1 MQAYGMAIKHHYLD
15 LQAWLN
21 LGDALLYMFKSSK
34 AVAAFREATRISEAS
49 SNTKHLIAG
58 SKAKLHRALSWSAS
72 WGKEY
77 DMLGFQLR
85 DAMDVWYRKNFESGS
100 APEKNKNGEGQR
112 DFTEFGQHSK
122 KEAPVMPSDFGDLPP
137 HVLKALMPLL
147 PQSDPWTPS
156 PPLIHSAT
164 SPFLDQR
171 RFEAEQATLG
181 RDESSA
187 GTNEATSA
195 SSSSG
200 RRSAGD
206 TGMEMSSRTKG
217 QKSKLKQG
225 GRRPLHIGLLS
236 SDFGVHPVS
245 SLIRGLVQALANARF
260 PKPSAA
266 GGHQGKEKESESIL
280 AITRGHQGRRAV
292 EVSCWLLSEEDSWW
306 RRNMSAMLPRARF
319 VSLQNLP
326 HKESASKIKA
336 VSGFFKLEFSLACV
350 YLLIDRRVNLHCR
363 V

>member
-1 MQAYGMAIKHHYLD
+1 VQAYGMAIKHHYLD

-21 LGDALLYMFKSSK
+21 LGDSLLYMFKSSK
-34 AVAAFREATRISEAS
+34 AIAAFREATRISKAS
-49 SNTKHLIAG
+49 PSTKHLVTG

-77 DMLGFQLR
+77 DLLGLQLKN
-85 DAMDVWYRKNFESGS
+85 AMDVWHRKTFKTGNAPHSAKKPKSQHKSVES
-100 APEKNKNGEGQR
+100 
-112 DFTEFGQHSK
+112 DQHPSR

-156 PPLIHSAT
+156 PPLMHSGR
-164 SPFLDQR
+164 SPFLSQR
-171 RFEAEQATLG
+171 RFEAEESNL
-181 RDESSA
+181 DKVESS
-187 GTNEATSA
+187 S
-195 SSSSG
+195 
-200 RRSAGD
+200 RRPADVAAAEKS
-206 TGMEMSSRTKG
+206 TRTKG
-217 QKSKLKQG
+217 HNSKLEQA
-225 GRRPLHIGLLS
+225 GRRPLHVGLLS

-245 SLIRGLVQALANARF
+245 SLIRGLVQALASAHF
-260 PKPSAA
+260 SKPTTA
-266 GGHQGKEKESESIL
+266 GSHLDMKNESEDIR
-280 AITRGHQGRRAV
+280 AITRGHKGRRAV

-336 VSGFFKLEFSLACV
+336 VKDFFA
-350 YLLIDRRVNLHCR
+350 
-363 V
+363 